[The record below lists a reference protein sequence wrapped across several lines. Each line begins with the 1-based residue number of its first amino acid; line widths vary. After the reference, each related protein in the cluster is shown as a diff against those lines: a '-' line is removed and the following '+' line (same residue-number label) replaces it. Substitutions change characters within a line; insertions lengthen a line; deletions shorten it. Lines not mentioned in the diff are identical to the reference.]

1 MSTRFVVLADSGEE
15 VAATEARDQA
25 EETDALRI
33 LTAKALQEAKL
44 LGVELNLVAAWPD
57 CAVRVGR
64 VEGDKVTWALGADE
78 GWMWG

>member
-1 MSTRFVVLADSGEE
+1 MPARFLALADTGEE

-25 EETDALRI
+25 EEQDALRI
-33 LTAKALQEAKL
+33 LTAKALHEAKL
-44 LGVELNLVAAWPD
+44 LGVELHLVAAWPD

-64 VEGDKVTWALGADE
+64 VEGDKVTWVLGANE